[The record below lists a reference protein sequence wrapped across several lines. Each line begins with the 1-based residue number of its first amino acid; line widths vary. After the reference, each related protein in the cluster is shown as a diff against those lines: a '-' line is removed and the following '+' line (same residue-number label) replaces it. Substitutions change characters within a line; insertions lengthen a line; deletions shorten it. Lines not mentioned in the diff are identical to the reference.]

1 MAAALAEKLVRRH
14 PHVFGDT
21 QAATSGQVLRNWEAI
36 KQTEKGKPPDRSAI
50 DGVPAALPALLK
62 AQRVQAKASRV
73 GFDWKDASGAV
84 EKIDEELGELKQ
96 AIASGTPDQVAGEM
110 GDLLF
115 SLVNTCRFLDVD
127 AESALDG
134 TTRKF
139 ARRFREVE
147 RRVREQGRSL
157 KACTLAELDAVWDEV
172 KRAESAG

>member
-1 MAAALAEKLVRRH
+1 
-14 PHVFGDT
+14 
-21 QAATSGQVLRNWEAI
+21 
-36 KQTEKGKPPDRSAI
+36 
-50 DGVPAALPALLK
+50 
-62 AQRVQAKASRV
+62 
-73 GFDWKDASGAV
+73 
-84 EKIDEELGELKQ
+84 
-96 AIASGTPDQVAGEM
+96 M

-172 KRAESAG
+172 KRAGPAG

>member
-1 MAAALAEKLVRRH
+1 M
-14 PHVFGDT
+14 
-21 QAATSGQVLRNWEAI
+21 
-36 KQTEKGKPPDRSAI
+36 
-50 DGVPAALPALLK
+50 
-62 AQRVQAKASRV
+62 

-115 SLVNTCRFLDVD
+115 SLVNTCRFLEVD